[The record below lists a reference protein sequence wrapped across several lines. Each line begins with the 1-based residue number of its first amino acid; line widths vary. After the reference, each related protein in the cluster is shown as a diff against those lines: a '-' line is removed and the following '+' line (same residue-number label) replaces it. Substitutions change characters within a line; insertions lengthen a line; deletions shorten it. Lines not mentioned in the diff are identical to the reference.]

1 MAAEI
6 FEAKGIQL
14 HHLREV
20 TEADLETLQRQFRFH
35 HLDYEDIRSQTPIS
49 KMDAYKHYVFFVFHV
64 PAVHPDTGYVY
75 GEELYVFLSKEALV
89 VATHHATLGVE
100 EFMKRLSKS
109 SKFCSSVLARGTA
122 FCLQKILGE
131 VFRGSLS
138 MVADLTLEVR
148 LLEEAIEVRHDRRLT
163 VDLGHARRNILFLRH
178 VVDPQR
184 TILASLGHLK
194 RDFIPDDLSVYF
206 DDVHDVL
213 DTIWLSTD
221 NLKLI
226 IDGLFEVN
234 EALLSHRTNQ
244 IVTLLTFLSAA
255 LMVPTLIAGF
265 YGMNVP
271 WLPYAQDV
279 RIVSLFYLVGFVGM
293 ALVVMGIIRRSRR

>member
-1 MAAEI
+1 MGVEV
-6 FEAKGIQL
+6 FEAKGTQL
-14 HHLREV
+14 LSLREV
-20 TEADLETLQRQFRFH
+20 KETDLEALQEKFKFH

-64 PAVHPDTGYVY
+64 PAVNEATQYVY

-89 VATHHATLGVE
+89 VATHKPVE
-100 EFMKRLSKS
+100 AIDDFMGRMAKS
-109 SKFCSSVLARGTA
+109 SKFRSVVLGKGTA
-122 FCLQKILGE
+122 FCLQKILDE
-131 VFRGSLS
+131 VFRDSLS
-138 MVADLTLEVR
+138 IVADLTLEVR
-148 LLEEAIEVRHDRRLT
+148 RLEEAIEVRHDKRLT

-178 VVDPQR
+178 IVDPQR
-184 TILASLGHLK
+184 TILSSLAHLK
-194 RDFIPDDLSVYF
+194 RDFIPDDLAIYF

-226 IDGLFEVN
+226 IDGLFDVN

-244 IVTLLTFLSAA
+244 VVTLLTFISAA

-271 WLPYAQDV
+271 WLPLAQDA
-279 RIVSLFYLVGFVGM
+279 RFVSLLYVVGFVGM
-293 ALVVMGIIRRSRR
+293 VLVVLAIIRRSRN

>member
-1 MAAEI
+1 MGAEV
-6 FEAKGIQL
+6 FEAKGVKL
-14 HHLREV
+14 LSLREV
-20 TEADLETLQRQFRFH
+20 TEADLEALQDKFRFH

-49 KMDAYKHYVFFVFHV
+49 KMDPYKHYVFFVFHIPSV
-64 PAVHPDTGYVY
+64 SEATEYVY

-89 VATHHATLGVE
+89 VATHKPVAAIDDFIRRMG
-100 EFMKRLSKS
+100 KS
-109 SKFCSSVLARGTA
+109 SKFRSLVLGKGTA

-131 VFRGSLS
+131 AFRESLGI
-138 MVADLTLEVR
+138 VADLTLEVR
-148 LLEEAIEVRHDRRLT
+148 RLEEAIEVRHDKRLT

-178 VVDPQR
+178 IVDPQR
-184 TILASLGHLK
+184 TILSSFVHLK
-194 RDFIPDDLSVYF
+194 RDFIPEDVTVYF

-221 NLKLI
+221 NLKLL
-226 IDGLFEVN
+226 IDGLFDVN

-244 IVTLLTFLSAA
+244 VLTFLTFISAA

-271 WLPYAQDV
+271 WLPLAADA
-279 RIVSLFYLVGFVGM
+279 RFVSLLYVIGFLGM
-293 ALVVMGIIRRSRR
+293 VLVVGAIIRRSRH